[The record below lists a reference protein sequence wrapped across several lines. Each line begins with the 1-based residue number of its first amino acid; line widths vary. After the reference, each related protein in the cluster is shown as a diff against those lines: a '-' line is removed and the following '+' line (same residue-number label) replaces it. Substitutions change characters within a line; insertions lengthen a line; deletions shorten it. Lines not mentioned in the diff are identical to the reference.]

1 MKLFVEKKQAMLIPQ
16 EAVYELQDQK
26 YVFVVDRNNVV
37 HQRAIKI
44 DAEYTGAYVVSSGL
58 QVTDRYLVDGI
69 QKVNEGDKV
78 RVSQVSPRAAMKLNK
93 LNAD

>member
-1 MKLFVEKKQAMLIPQ
+1 MLIPQ
-16 EAVYELQDQK
+16 EAVYELQDHK

-44 DAEYTGAYVVSSGL
+44 DAEYTGTYVVSSGL

-69 QKVNEGDKV
+69 QKVTKETRCAYRSSV
-78 RVSQVSPRAAMKLNK
+78 RPGPPMKLNK

>member
-1 MKLFVEKKQAMLIPQ
+1 M
-16 EAVYELQDQK
+16 
-26 YVFVVDRNNVV
+26 
-37 HQRAIKI
+37 
-44 DAEYTGAYVVSSGL
+44 SSGL

-78 RVSQVSPRAAMKLNK
+78 RVSQVSPRVAMKLNK